1 MESCCCPGNLSGSRC
16 RFLSSGISAREAH
29 GFPLSLLPGC
39 QCLAPA
45 LQATG
50 VGRRVHKETAGG
62 LVWQSSAFQRLFGGV
77 RSAPQTEPHGHT
89 MGCPTPPP
97 QQAEGASPWIPAA
110 SLQTG
115 RNPGWHWEMPP
126 TGLGPPAQG
135 AHTGCGGHLRQTT
148 AGTQQGHTSARA
160 HPCANPLL
168 GPMGLRAPTARHL
181 PVPPEPLGNPR
192 VPGTVMPTWARTS
205 PVPTAPSPSLLPRH
219 SALSL
224 SRSSSLFPEQLPDTY
239 LWHSQHFQKHIKMK
253 EQICLAGQ
261 EEGKQT
267 APVHT
272 QCPGWDSWPGLC

>member
-1 MESCCCPGNLSGSRC
+1 MG
-16 RFLSSGISAREAH
+16 
-29 GFPLSLLPGC
+29 
-39 QCLAPA
+39 
-45 LQATG
+45 
-50 VGRRVHKETAGG
+50 AG
-62 LVWQSSAFQRLFGGV
+62 
-77 RSAPQTEPHGHT
+77 
-89 MGCPTPPP
+89 
-97 QQAEGASPWIPAA
+97 AA
-110 SLQTG
+110 SLALEFLQG
-115 RNPGWHWEMPP
+115 RHTASRSPCSLAASARLQLPRPLERAGGCTKKQLRGWCGRALHSGGFLEGSDQHHKLNPTATPWGVPLLHPNRQREHPHGFLQHPFRLAEIPASALGWHWKMPP
-126 TGLGPPAQG
+126 TGLGPPARG
-135 AHTGCGGHLRQTT
+135 AHAGCGGHLGQTT

-224 SRSSSLFPEQLPDTY
+224 SRSSSLFPEQLPGTY